1 MAGQWSNFI
10 KNFGKAIYANMSPYI
25 PVAKKLV
32 GAVGVGYDIFN
43 NLNKLDDP
51 NRSTR
56 DKTENVIK
64 AALAPTSLIPGIG
77 TIINNVGNAVVD
89 SAGYIQD
96 VMEGKKDP
104 PPMPADINMRSNPIG
119 TLGNRIFNSTP
130 FKNFFGNF

>member
-1 MAGQWSNFI
+1 MPGQWSNFI

-51 NRSTR
+51 NKRMR

-64 AALAPTSLIPGIG
+64 AALAPTALISGIG
-77 TIINNVGNAVVD
+77 TIINNVGNSVVD

-104 PPMPADINMRSNPIG
+104 PPMQADINMTIG
-119 TLGNRIFNSTP
+119 TLGNKIFNSTP